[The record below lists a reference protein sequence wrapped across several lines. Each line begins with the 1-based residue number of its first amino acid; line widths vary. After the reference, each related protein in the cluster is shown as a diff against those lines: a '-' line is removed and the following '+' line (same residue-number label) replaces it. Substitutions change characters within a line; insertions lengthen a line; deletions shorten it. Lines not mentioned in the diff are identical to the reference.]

1 MSQTQVE
8 KDREAVLEAKFN
20 AHVSNGSNP
29 ALTPAEQTELSAL
42 QAEVK

>member
-8 KDREAVLEAKFN
+8 KDREAVLETKKAAN
-20 AHVSNGSNP
+20 AADSSNP
-29 ALTPAEQTELSAL
+29 ALTPVEQAELTGL